1 VVVVRPLSLALFL
14 GAGGLSALGQAGGS
28 PVPAPGPQRA
38 DLSWDE
44 ADSLARKL
52 ADAERRMREGKR
64 PAASPVLV
72 TEGELNSYLNLSLGP
87 KMPQGLTDLKVRLD
101 SDRLFASALLDL
113 GQVEGKIKD
122 GGALR
127 LFRMLGGPLPV
138 ELKGRMP
145 NQDGFGQIE
154 VDELRLGTFPVPMSL
169 LEQIVTS
176 STRSA
181 DYPQGFDIHSPF
193 RLPYALKRVRL
204 QPGRALLDF

>member
-1 VVVVRPLSLALFL
+1 VTLRSFLAIVLL
-14 GAGGLSALGQAGGS
+14 CAAGVFAFAQAGG
-28 PVPAPGPQRA
+28 PPAPAPGPQRA

-52 ADAERRMREGKR
+52 ADAERRMREGKK

-87 KMPQGLTDLKVRLD
+87 KMPQGLTDLKVRLE
-101 SDRLFASALLDL
+101 SDRLSASALLDL
-113 GQVEGKIKD
+113 EQVQGQIKD

-127 LFRMLGGPLPV
+127 LFRLLGGPVPV

-145 NQDGFGQIE
+145 NQDGFGQIQ